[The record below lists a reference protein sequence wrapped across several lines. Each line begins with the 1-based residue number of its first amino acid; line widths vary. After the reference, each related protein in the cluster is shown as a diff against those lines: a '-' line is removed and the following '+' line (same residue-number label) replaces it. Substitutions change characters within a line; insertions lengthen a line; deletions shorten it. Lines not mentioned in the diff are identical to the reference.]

1 MSIKHNPL
9 LSIVIPTRNRE
20 KYCIEAIKDILRYN
34 EDCFELVVQDN
45 SDSEQIKEYIQEH
58 PDERLRYYRIEG
70 RLNSV
75 INIRTCLDYAEGE
88 YVCMIGDD
96 DSILP
101 NIFSITKWAKENGIK
116 AVCPSN
122 NPAFYWEYDGSLE
135 GRLITQPVNCRYKWA
150 RPDNRLK
157 ALLKGGIIDYQ
168 QYSLPRVYHGLMHRD
183 ILKSIKTKTG
193 HVIGGLS
200 PDIYLA
206 VSSCFYVDKYIITNF
221 PISIQGACVQST
233 SVGNPRGKFE
243 EMPHLWNRGE
253 SHWDELIPKYN
264 SSQTIWAETALKAIT
279 ENGKDEEYRSLFDKR
294 YFMTVFW
301 LENKDRHDEIVS
313 YLGSCKYVAII
324 SRIRYYYMYC
334 KIILKAIW
342 KRINGGRREYQ
353 CKNSWEGVM
362 SELKDKI
369 IYMS

>member
-1 MSIKHNPL
+1 MVIPI

-20 KYCIEAIKDILRYN
+20 KYCVEAIKDILSN
-34 EDCFELVVQDN
+34 DENCFELIIQDN
-45 SDSEQIKEYIQEH
+45 SDSLAIKDFI
-58 PDERLRYYRIEG
+58 DNIKDTRLKYFRIVG
-70 RLNSV
+70 RINSV
-75 INIRTCLDYAEGE
+75 LNMDQALSHAIGE

-96 DSILP
+96 DTILP
-101 NIFSITKWAKENGIK
+101 NIFSVVKWAKKNNIM

-122 NPAFYWEYDGSLE
+122 NPAFFWDLDASLK
-135 GRLITQPVNCRYKWA
+135 GKLITQPVNSHYKWT
-150 RPDNRLK
+150 RPKYRLK
-157 ALLKGGIIDYQ
+157 ALLRGGIIDYQ
-168 QYSLPRVYHGLMHRD
+168 QYALPRVYHGLMHRD
-183 ILKSIKTKTG
+183 VLNSIRTKAG

-206 VSSCFYVDKYIITNF
+206 VSSCFYVDKYVITNF

-253 SHWDELIPKYN
+253 YHWDESIPRYN
-264 SSQTIWAETALKAIT
+264 SSQTIWAETALKAIA
-279 ENGKDEEYRSLFDKR
+279 ENGKNKEYRSLFNKR

-301 LENKDRHDEIVS
+301 VENRDRHDEIAY
-313 YLGSCKYVAII
+313 YLGTCKYVDMI
-324 SRIRYYYMYC
+324 SLFQYYYKYC
-334 KIILKAIW
+334 KMILKAIW

-353 CKNSWEGVM
+353 CKESWTGVIT
-362 SELKDKI
+362 ELKDKV